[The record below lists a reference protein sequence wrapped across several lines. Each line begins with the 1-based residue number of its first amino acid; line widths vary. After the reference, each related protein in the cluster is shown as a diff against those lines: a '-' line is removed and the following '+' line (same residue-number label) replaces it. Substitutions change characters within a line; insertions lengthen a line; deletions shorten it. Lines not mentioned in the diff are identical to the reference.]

1 MVYSFKEF
9 FANKMLA
16 VALVALGLSSFD
28 PARLRRRDFI
38 TTGALGASTVL
49 TGRPLDS
56 ASAAATAAPGTLK
69 GSFEVPPVGLG
80 TWAWGDSIFWK
91 YDPMN
96 DGQLREVFDYAVEQG
111 ILFWDTAE
119 LYGLGRSESLLGK
132 FSAGNPNIQI
142 ATKFAAL
149 PWRTKA
155 FDVVEAA
162 KRSTDRLGRPID
174 LYQIHFPNAW
184 ANEAYWDGLAKCVE
198 SGLIRSAG
206 VSNYGS
212 EAVRACHGV
221 LAARGVPLVS
231 NQIQLSLLYPYPL
244 QNGLKDT
251 CDSLG
256 VRTIAYS
263 PLALGI
269 LTGKYSDTNLPDG
282 PRRAVAEKALA
293 DPAFPRLLAAMRAV
307 GQAHGGATPAEVAIA
322 WCAAKGAS
330 VIPGART
337 ISQAKSDLAAA
348 NLALSSAEVASLD
361 AASSQ
366 ITPVIAPEAS
376 PFPKKDLFTKMTM
389 FDS

>member
-1 MVYSFKEF
+1 MSNRIK
-9 FANKMLA
+9 
-16 VALVALGLSSFD
+16 
-28 PARLRRRDFI
+28 
-38 TTGALGASTVL
+38 GA
-49 TGRPLDS
+49 
-56 ASAAATAAPGTLK
+56 
-69 GSFEVPPVGLG
+69 FEVPTVGLG
-80 TWAWGDSIFWK
+80 TWAWGDSVFWK
-91 YDPMN
+91 YDPKN
-96 DGQLREVFDYAVEQG
+96 DGQLRDVFDYAADQG

-119 LYGLGRSESLLGK
+119 LYGLGRSESLLGQ

-155 FDVVEAA
+155 SDVVEAA
-162 KRSTDRLGRPID
+162 KRSTYRLGRPID

-184 ANEAYWDGLAKCVE
+184 ANEAYWDGLAQCVE
-198 SGLIRSAG
+198 SGLIKSAG
-206 VSNYGS
+206 VSNYGA
-212 EAVRACHGV
+212 EAVRACHAALG
-221 LAARGVPLVS
+221 ARGIPLVS
-231 NQIQLSLLYPYPL
+231 NQVQLSLLYPYAL
-244 QNGLKDT
+244 RNGLKDT

-269 LTGKYSDTNLPDG
+269 LTGKFSETNLPEG

-293 DPAFPRLLAAMRAV
+293 DPAFPRLLAAMRGV
-307 GQAHGGATPAEVAIA
+307 GEAHGGATPAEVAIA
-322 WCAAKGAS
+322 WVTAKGAS

-348 NLALSSAEVASLD
+348 NLALSSAEVAALD
-361 AASSQ
+361 AASAQ

-376 PFPKKDLFTKMTM
+376 PFPKKDVFTGMAM